1 MVRHLRY
8 RIFVL
13 WSVGLSKETIDLLDL
28 RHNHFFFLFLLDFF
42 LYCPLPIPQYMLQKG
57 QMRYLLFLEIIC
69 AN

>member
-13 WSVGLSKETIDLLDL
+13 WSVGFSKETIGLLDL
-28 RHNHFFFLFLLDFF
+28 RHNHFIFFLWDFI

-57 QMRYLLFLEIIC
+57 QMRYLLFLEIIF